1 MKLDILSAR
10 NNEVEKLNEAFDIV
24 FPYSKIGEDRLQSMT
39 SKANNE
45 ENIASSGK
53 KKNFNY
59 NYSENT
65 E

>member
-1 MKLDILSAR
+1 MKLDILSTR

-45 ENIASSGK
+45 NSASSGK
-53 KKNFNY
+53 KRNYNY